1 MITVGRMRP
10 IHPPQRKV
18 PTTVKDPT
26 HRNNESQPRKRM
38 ALLLFIIA
46 TGLGLLNF
54 GIIHTDALAS
64 GRSRYNW
71 KDPFVNE
78 FTGAYSAV
86 LLVPLMIWLW
96 KKRPIHL
103 DWATGIPL
111 YLFAIA
117 LLGATHTTL
126 MHLSRLLLYPMLVGY
141 PFDYGELPYRY
152 LMEFQKQVLWIPGVF
167 GLFAF
172 FDQIRSSQHNRLMT
186 AKLQTRLAHA
196 QLNQLTQQINPHF
209 LFNSLNLIS
218 SKVYGDPDAA
228 DRLIGELADL
238 LRDSLDLGKRP
249 GIPLHEELGFLE
261 KYLSIMIARFGDR
274 IAIERDIDPDS
285 LPTFVPSMILQPIVE
300 NSFKHRLESQQGSI
314 RISISTRIVAHGLE
328 IEILDAFTPSESSG
342 PAHKERVSVSGT
354 GLSNIRERLQL
365 TYGNQARLESSP
377 IDDDHFRTLIR
388 VPLEFPELCPDTY

>member
-1 MITVGRMRP
+1 MITVGRMPP
-10 IHPPQRKV
+10 IHPPQRMV

-26 HRNNESQPRKRM
+26 HRKNESQPRKRM

-86 LLVPLMIWLW
+86 LLVPLMMWLW
-96 KKRPIHL
+96 KKRPIHRN
-103 DWATGIPL
+103 WATGIPL
-111 YLFAIA
+111 YLFAIVFF
-117 LLGATHTTL
+117 GATHTTL
-126 MHLSRLLLYPMLVGY
+126 MHMTRLVLYPMVVGY
-141 PFDYGELPYRY
+141 PFDYGALPYRY

-172 FDQIRSSQHNRLMT
+172 IDQIRSSQHNKLMAARL
-186 AKLQTRLAHA
+186 QSRLAHT

-249 GIPLHEELGFLE
+249 GIPLQEELGFLE
-261 KYLSIMIARFGDR
+261 KYLSIMIARFGNR
-274 IAIERDIDPDS
+274 ILVERHIDPES
-285 LPTFVPSMILQPIVE
+285 LPTIVPSMILQPVIE
-300 NSFKHRLESQQGSI
+300 NSFKHRLESRLGSI
-314 RISISTRIVAHGLE
+314 RISISTRVTSHGLE
-328 IEILDAFTPSESSG
+328 IEILDGFTPSGSSG
-342 PAHKERVSVSGT
+342 LAHTERVRVSGT

-365 TYGNQARLESSP
+365 TYGDQARLEAAP

-388 VPLEFPELCPDTY
+388 LPLEFPPLCPDTY